1 MTGGRSGCFGFPSSL
16 VSSHKCF
23 GESFAVSFL
32 SLDTTLNW
40 GSGGVLASAVGDFDG
55 EEQVDVGLGDLL
67 LRVITSSSPAGSEGG
82 EGMLGAGD
90 VENICPVMQFELS
103 SSSSFKFRRSVM

>member
-40 GSGGVLASAVGDFDG
+40 GSGGVFSSAVGDFDG

-82 EGMLGAGD
+82 EGMLLGD

-103 SSSSFKFRRSVM
+103 SSNWFKFRRSVM

>member
-55 EEQVDVGLGDLL
+55 VEQDDVGLGDLL
-67 LRVITSSSPAGSEGG
+67 LRVITSSSPAG
-82 EGMLGAGD
+82 
-90 VENICPVMQFELS
+90 
-103 SSSSFKFRRSVM
+103 

>member
-40 GSGGVLASAVGDFDG
+40 GSGVVFASAAGDFDG

-67 LRVITSSSPAGSEGG
+67 LRVITSSSPTG
-82 EGMLGAGD
+82 
-90 VENICPVMQFELS
+90 
-103 SSSSFKFRRSVM
+103 

>member
-16 VSSHKCF
+16 VSNHKCF

-40 GSGGVLASAVGDFDG
+40 GSGGVLASAVG

-67 LRVITSSSPAGSEGG
+67 LRVITSSSPAG
-82 EGMLGAGD
+82 
-90 VENICPVMQFELS
+90 
-103 SSSSFKFRRSVM
+103 

>member
-40 GSGGVLASAVGDFDG
+40 GSEGVSASPVGDFDG

-90 VENICPVMQFELS
+90 VENICPVMHFEFS
-103 SSSSFKFRRSVM
+103 CSNSFKFRRSVT